1 MEVLTKVYMALGT
14 PSDAS
19 WGGLRN
25 MPAFVE
31 FQQTPAPGLRKIFP
45 ASVVGVS
52 TVLTCPP
59 DPCTRWPASLVLETS
74 QL

>member
-1 MEVLTKVYMALGT
+1 VEVLTKVYMALGT

-52 TVLTCPP
+52 SALTCLP
-59 DPCTRWPASLVLETS
+59 DPAPQQAASLVLDPS